1 MTRFYDPSTISL
13 EFQENLAA
21 GLEIKSERIINKSSI
36 ELIRKSGISR
46 CTELE
51 KAHIVANIDMTNLWK
66 NEIKIPK
73 GWGL

>member
-36 ELIRKSGISR
+36 ELIRKSRISR

-51 KAHIVANIDMTNLWK
+51 KAHIVANIDMTNL
-66 NEIKIPK
+66 
-73 GWGL
+73 